1 MSRYSA
7 VIIARNEEKFI
18 KTTIES
24 LLQQS
29 IKPYKIV
36 VVDDGSTDT
45 TPDILSAM
53 PVTVKKIQDHKTEGS
68 SYFNRLADIRNA
80 GYAYVRDDPVD
91 WIYSGDADMILPPK
105 YCETIMKH
113 AEDNRACVGAGIM
126 EGQRDELPMDG
137 CKMIKYDW
145 FKSIGMRTKYNSG
158 YLCIKALVSGHN
170 TLVCYSNDCIVMP
183 QRAVG
188 TNYTSSS
195 WYNMGRAERRMGVP
209 IYLLFLTAAAHIISS
224 HKKNFTKE
232 FKYCQ
237 GGLNAQAIV
246 SEDIASMYKTLI
258 WENLARHLRI
268 GTRRHRHKMLDIR
281 GDDMICHPPT

>member
-1 MSRYSA
+1 MPKYSA

-53 PVTVKKIQDHKTEGS
+53 PVTVTKIQDHKTEGS
-68 SYFNRLADIRNA
+68 AYFNRLADIRNA

-113 AEDNRACVGAGIM
+113 AEDNGACVGAGIM

-137 CKMIKYDW
+137 CKMIKHDW
-145 FKSIGMRTKYNSG
+145 FKSIDMRTKYNSG

-170 TLVCYSNDCIVMP
+170 TLVCYSNDCIVIP
-183 QRAVG
+183 QRTVG

-195 WYNMGRAERRMGVP
+195 WYNIGRAERRMGMS
-209 IYLLFLTAAAHIISS
+209 IYLLFLTATAHIISS
-224 HKKNFTKE
+224 RKKNFTKE

-237 GGLNAQAIV
+237 GGLNAHVIV
-246 SEDIASMYKTLI
+246 PENMANMYKTLI

-268 GTRRHRHKMLDIR
+268 GTRRRHKMLDMQ